1 MSFLCQSKLIQGIF
15 VLSCFMIAHMFK
27 DKQNVAGDNNSLK
40 LLFDLIVFILAG
52 KKDISTSSEIA
63 VLERQEKFP

>member
-1 MSFLCQSKLIQGIF
+1 
-15 VLSCFMIAHMFK
+15 MIAHMFK